1 MNDKIR
7 FNFPEVQLYLAF
19 IFVLSIVISY
29 FDRQIGLFVFLIFVY
44 LVYYNARAIKYKNND
59 LLVDF
64 KNLSIDMDEISKQTM
79 LDFPVPFCVIN
90 EYGNIKWNNEKMTD
104 MLSNDEL
111 IEKNLGSLLNN
122 LDIDKLIPKAN
133 EEIMSM
139 DDYVVGDKHYKIQ
152 TVDIAK
158 NNQKAKKYAVY
169 FFDISSELLL
179 IDKYNEIKPVILS
192 VQVDNFNDVV
202 ESAADDFRPLLEAD
216 IERHIRFWVEKKD
229 GILTKLSKDKFFCVF
244 NEPML
249 KQAEEEKFS
258 ILDDLREIELS
269 NTIPVTLSIGASTY
283 EQNLAYTNKNAMS
296 ALDMALGRG
305 GDQAVCK
312 IYDKTV
318 FYGGKSKAV
327 EKKTRVRARIV
338 GHAMRDLIKKSSNV
352 LVMGHSY
359 PDLDA
364 IGACMGIVAICN
376 MLESPVKIV
385 LSSSNKSID
394 DLYYKIKNTEG
405 YKDIFITHD
414 ETSKYINEQTLLI
427 VVDTNK
433 ASLTEMPQLTE
444 IVDKIVLID
453 HHRRGIEFLD
463 KAVLTFH
470 ETYASSAS
478 EMITE
483 LVQYVKDGAKLDVL
497 TAEALLSGITLDTKN
512 FAFNTG
518 VRTFE
523 AAAFL
528 RKNGAD
534 PLEIKKFF
542 KGDFENF
549 IVKADCIKNAR
560 IIEDIIAISSYDKK
574 IKGPSLIAAQIADEL
589 LGIKGIQ
596 ASFVVIEGI
605 NGSVQVSARSIE
617 NINVQVIMEKL
628 GGGGHIDTAATQ
640 IRDKSV
646 DEVIALV
653 EETVKIY
660 LKEEYNK

>member
-1 MNDKIR
+1 M
-7 FNFPEVQLYLAF
+7 
-19 IFVLSIVISY
+19 
-29 FDRQIGLFVFLIFVY
+29 
-44 LVYYNARAIKYKNND
+44 
-59 LLVDF
+59 
-64 KNLSIDMDEISKQTM
+64 
-79 LDFPVPFCVIN
+79 
-90 EYGNIKWNNEKMTD
+90 
-104 MLSNDEL
+104 
-111 IEKNLGSLLNN
+111 
-122 LDIDKLIPKAN
+122 
-133 EEIMSM
+133 
-139 DDYVVGDKHYKIQ
+139 
-152 TVDIAK
+152 
-158 NNQKAKKYAVY
+158 
-169 FFDISSELLL
+169 
-179 IDKYNEIKPVILS
+179 
-192 VQVDNFNDVV
+192 DNFNDVV

-229 GILTKLSKDKFFCVF
+229 GVLTKLSKDKFFCVF

-249 KQAEEEKFS
+249 KQAEDEKFS

-444 IVDKIVLID
+444 IVDKIVLVD

-497 TAEALLSGITLDTKN
+497 TAEALLSGITLDTKILHLIQE
-512 FAFNTG
+512 FVLLKLQHFC
-518 VRTFE
+518 
-523 AAAFL
+523 
-528 RKNGAD
+528 RKNRSRSVR
-534 PLEIKKFF
+534 
-542 KGDFENF
+542 N
-549 IVKADCIKNAR
+549 
-560 IIEDIIAISSYDKK
+560 KK
-574 IKGPSLIAAQIADEL
+574 ITSREI
-589 LGIKGIQ
+589 
-596 ASFVVIEGI
+596 
-605 NGSVQVSARSIE
+605 
-617 NINVQVIMEKL
+617 
-628 GGGGHIDTAATQ
+628 
-640 IRDKSV
+640 
-646 DEVIALV
+646 
-653 EETVKIY
+653 
-660 LKEEYNK
+660 LKTL